1 MADIAMAVERLDRAW
16 EEYLEKTSGTGWNGN
31 WVREVHVV
39 SSGGECKELL
49 VWMDREWNGPYSLI
63 CNEDGSILTFSQDEV
78 RKAVP
83 SLPESDYA
91 GFLFEPGKSLTK
103 AGVFNALCGRFGLV
117 KLGRSTHL
125 YTSDAGMP
133 SVQTLDNL
141 RPFGKLFEVRKV
153 LPMNKA
159 SFKEVRQSWPHSEV
173 SARNIPLSSDELRS
187 KLGVSS
193 GEDAHIFGARVE
205 LPFAA
210 GNYLFVCS
218 RI

>member
-1 MADIAMAVERLDRAW
+1 MLFCKNCSW
-16 EEYLEKTSGTGWNGN
+16 CKKSYL
-31 WVREVHVV
+31 
-39 SSGGECKELL
+39 
-49 VWMDREWNGPYSLI
+49 
-63 CNEDGSILTFSQDEV
+63 F
-78 RKAVP
+78 
-83 SLPESDYA
+83 
-91 GFLFEPGKSLTK
+91 
-103 AGVFNALCGRFGLV
+103 
-117 KLGRSTHL
+117 STHNRL
-125 YTSDAGMP
+125 KGSTHGNFCFTITYISANKT
-133 SVQTLDNL
+133 VQTLDNL